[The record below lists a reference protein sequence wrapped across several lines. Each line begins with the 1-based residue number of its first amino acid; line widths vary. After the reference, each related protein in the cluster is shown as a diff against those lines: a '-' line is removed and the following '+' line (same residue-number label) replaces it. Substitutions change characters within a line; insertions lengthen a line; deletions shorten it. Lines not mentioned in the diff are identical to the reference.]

1 VSRPTRES
9 AAARALYARVDSR
22 STGKLAVGAGAVE
35 VAVHL
40 LNGEIVG
47 ATSPDDLRQIIRL
60 LVATGAI
67 EASAAGAYEALVDE
81 GGDVFGALLVLGPTF
96 DKALSERFRQ
106 NLSDFLSSVSAPR
119 FFEQKTVFVSNL
131 QMGHDSRSLV
141 DELCVV
147 CDLARA
153 VDVDNLVVR
162 GPAEP
167 GPDSLRQI
175 IAGLVGNEPRT
186 ISSLLNEIP
195 AEPVRARVAIGA
207 MLQSRVLTPPGLP
220 RAAETR
226 APEAAQTGLAAN
238 GGSPIPAPPR
248 DDSRE
253 DLLGDAYDL
262 AATPVS
268 PLEEDDTISAELTRP
283 LARLGSTPVP
293 ASRRTPAASPMRE
306 ASPVTVSP
314 PAQTRSPTTQGRGGK
329 QGPPMPTRAGRS
341 EAGRSEAGR
350 SEAGKTEIREPTRP
364 LPPAPAFEGVRDL
377 PFEES
382 LEYTRAIPE
391 LADFEIRTE
400 EPSPDMVYERRIR
413 PNPGT
418 APSTINAS
426 TFTPSGLSSAFSAGR
441 DDDDD
446 DDDDEDVEDART
458 EQVDRRVYTSSGSLS
473 DWLNRTDAVVE
484 DDLFSDH
491 DYHTRGGSSDG
502 RFRTDTRHLDK
513 VEVGGMPEEDSTADS
528 APSRVA
534 HGPHSQEIPL
544 RTVPTRVAPGDK
556 AIRKPPPPPPED
568 IEPEVIEADEASLDI
583 PAIVKYGAPVLTH
596 GDAIA
601 KVEVANE
608 VLSIVSQ
615 AFDEANGPGRG
626 RAALQLLVDGVP
638 GPYASVL
645 HDLRIDDAGEL
656 PTDQVM
662 RNLQSRPPTEHRQLL
677 NNGLVDLIERALSSA
692 ADELP
697 EEVFD
702 EVLGSVAGYRQRLG
716 L

>member
-9 AAARALYARVDSR
+9 AAARALYARVDAR

-67 EASAAGAYEALVDE
+67 ESSAAGAYEALVDE
-81 GGDVFGALLVLGPTF
+81 GGDVFGALLVLGATF
-96 DKALSERFRQ
+96 DRALSERFRQ

-131 QMGHDSRSLV
+131 QMGHDTRSLV

-162 GPAEP
+162 GPTDP
-167 GPDSLRQI
+167 GPDPLRQI
-175 IAGLVGNEPRT
+175 IANLVGSEPRT

-207 MLQSRVLTPPGLP
+207 MLQSRVLTPPGLM
-220 RAAETR
+220 RATESR
-226 APEAAQTGLAAN
+226 VPEAAQPPQVHS
-238 GGSPIPAPPR
+238 SPVPAPPR
-248 DDSRE
+248 DGTERDPYG
-253 DLLGDAYDL
+253 GDAYDL
-262 AATPVS
+262 AVTPVS
-268 PLEEDDTISAELTRP
+268 PLDEDETLSSEMTRP
-283 LARLGSTPVP
+283 LARMAATPVP
-293 ASRRTPAASPMRE
+293 VARRTPAAPTARE
-306 ASPVTVSP
+306 ASPPAPSRAAASP
-314 PAQTRSPTTQGRGGK
+314 GRGPK
-329 QGPPMPTRAGRS
+329 QAPPTARKP
-341 EAGRSEAGR
+341 EHN
-350 SEAGKTEIREPTRP
+350 KPEIREPTRP
-364 LPPAPAFEGVRDL
+364 LPPAASSTASPSSFEGVRDL

-400 EPSPDMVYERRIR
+400 EPSPEMVYERRVR
-413 PNPGT
+413 PPVA
-418 APSTINAS
+418 APSAINAS
-426 TFTPSGLSSAFSAGR
+426 TFTPAGLSSAFSGAR
-441 DDDDD
+441 D

-502 RFRTDTRHLDK
+502 RFRTDTKLLDK
-513 VEVGGMPEEDSTADS
+513 VEVGGMAEEDSTADS
-528 APSRVA
+528 PPSRVSHA
-534 HGPHSQEIPL
+534 QEIPL
-544 RTVPTRVAPGDK
+544 RTVPTRVNHGDK
-556 AIRKPPPPPPED
+556 AVRKPAPPPPPPPPE
-568 IEPEVIEADEASLDI
+568 EELEVIEADEASLDA

-615 AFDEANGPGRG
+615 AFDEAKGPGRG

-645 HDLRIDDAGEL
+645 HDLRIDEAGEL

-662 RNLQSRPPTEHRQLL
+662 RNLQGRPPTEHRQLL